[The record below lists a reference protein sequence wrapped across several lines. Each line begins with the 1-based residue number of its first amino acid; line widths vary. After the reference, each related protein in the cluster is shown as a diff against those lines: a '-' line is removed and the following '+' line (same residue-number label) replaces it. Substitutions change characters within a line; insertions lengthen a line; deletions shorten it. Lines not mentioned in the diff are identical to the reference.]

1 MNLFHAAIFSSN
13 LTDRQA
19 KRASREATLWASV
32 LKGNGGPHEIKK
44 KSLTSAGVE
53 SLSTAISHDQDGG

>member
-1 MNLFHAAIFSSN
+1 MDLFDAAIFSSN
-13 LTDRQA
+13 LTGRQA
-19 KRASREATLWASV
+19 KRASREVTLWALI
-32 LKGNGGPHEIKK
+32 LKANGGPHEIKK